1 MFVCI
6 SLILGVH
13 LYMNFAY
20 KSIVIP
26 QDVIKY
32 CVSGNHNLRFFNASK
47 GCLDIK
53 NKELWIA

>member
-53 NKELWIA
+53 NKEL